1 MNNENCKNYIQ
12 LNIVGINFF
21 SSWFE
26 GRVLQKGLE
35 LEQLDDVEEW
45 KIKLENH
52 PANNHRMS
60 RKKCVFSSEWIIK
73 ISEHPP
79 HPPKSFFTLIPR
91 TNLVIS
97 ATRAFFLV
105 GMEKNRRRKKM
116 SVNFWGGLGIQ
127 KVMLWGLGK
136 TLSILRRDTNTIKQY
151 IKENRKFRLFDNK
164 KMENQE
170 TRE

>member
-1 MNNENCKNYIQ
+1 
-12 LNIVGINFF
+12 
-21 SSWFE
+21 
-26 GRVLQKGLE
+26 
-35 LEQLDDVEEW
+35 
-45 KIKLENH
+45 
-52 PANNHRMS
+52 
-60 RKKCVFSSEWIIK
+60 
-73 ISEHPP
+73 
-79 HPPKSFFTLIPR
+79 
-91 TNLVIS
+91 
-97 ATRAFFLV
+97 
-105 GMEKNRRRKKM
+105 MEKNRRRKKM